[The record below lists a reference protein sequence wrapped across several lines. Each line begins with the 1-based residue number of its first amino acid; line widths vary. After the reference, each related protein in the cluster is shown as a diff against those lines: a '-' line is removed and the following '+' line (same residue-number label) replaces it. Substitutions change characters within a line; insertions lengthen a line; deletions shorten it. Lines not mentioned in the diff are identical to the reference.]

1 MNEENKIA
9 GLYIRVSTEDQ
20 AREGFSLKE
29 QEKRLRAMCEY
40 KGYEV
45 YKIYKDSG
53 ISAKTGN
60 YRPAFEELL
69 QDIKDKKCNTIVVLK
84 LDRLT
89 RSVYDWENILKFL
102 EENDAYLDCANDD
115 INTTNANGK
124 MISRIL
130 TSVSQQEIERTSERT
145 KVGLAGAIK
154 EGHIPARAPLGYKHI
169 DKKLVPDPL
178 TKDIVIRIYDLYFEG
193 KSYYNIATIFNEEQV
208 LGKTNWKDTGILR
221 IISNEVY
228 KGDYVHG
235 KRTNHPTY
243 YKDVVEPIISK
254 EMWENC
260 QVQKKKNQKNYMR
273 TQTYIFLQ
281 KLKCP
286 KCGRILAGGA
296 SHKIKS
302 DKWYF
307 YYRCEN
313 CKNNIHEDKIEE
325 KIKNLL
331 ADILEYD
338 NVVNEFFLP
347 VLKSK
352 VDNPKEQLKK
362 ELKNLNNKKERIRKA
377 YIDELFTEE
386 EFKEESKIIENQIE
400 MINSKLLENSQAEQL
415 NFTTED
421 ILLKRDMD
429 FINKVKL
436 PISYY
441 AFNDNWDL
449 LDRDTIADIVM
460 RYIDDIELEIKG
472 NKYEVKQI
480 NFRSTFYSDF
490 EELYKKGYID
500 KKRPL
505 TYDFNGICVD
515 TNIRYS
521 EYLPI
526 KDVIQHLYR
535 LNEYYEVNFY
545 KGTLYKETEKL
556 DMFPLQNNEVPIRIF
571 PLQENNNGNENWVSM
586 GMIATKSNPND
597 IKVNIRDVFETI
609 PDNVNEEDF
618 C

>member
-1 MNEENKIA
+1 MDNEKKIA

-20 AREGFSLKE
+20 AREGFSLPE

-40 KGYEV
+40 KGYE
-45 YKIYKDSG
+45 IYKLYKDAG

-60 YRPAFEELL
+60 IRPAFEELL
-69 QDIKDKKCNTIVVLK
+69 QDIRDKKCNTIVVLK

-89 RSVYDWENILKFL
+89 RSVFDLEGIMNFL
-102 EENDAYLDCANDD
+102 EENNAYLDCANEE
-115 INTTNANGK
+115 INTTNSSGK
-124 MISRIL
+124 MVARLL
-130 TSVSQQEIERTSERT
+130 TTVSQNEIERTSERT
-145 KVGLAGAIK
+145 KFGLSGAIK

-178 TKDIVIRIYDLYFEG
+178 TKDIVLRIYNLYFEG

-235 KRTNHPTY
+235 KRTNHPTLY
-243 YKDVVEPIISK
+243 RDVVEPIISK

-286 KCGRILAGGA
+286 RCGRILAGGA

-313 CKNNIHEDKIEE
+313 CKNNIHEDKIED
-325 KIKNLL
+325 KIKILL

-352 VDNPKEQLKK
+352 VDNPKEQLEK
-362 ELKNLNNKKERIRKA
+362 ELKSLNNKRDRIRKA

-386 EFKEESKIIENQIE
+386 EFKQESKLIENQIE
-400 MINSKLLENSQAEQL
+400 IINSKLLENSQAEQL
-415 NFTTED
+415 NFTVDD

-449 LDRDTIADIVM
+449 LDRDTRADIVM
-460 RYIDDIELEIKG
+460 RYIDDIELELKG

-505 TYDFNGICVD
+505 TYDFNGVCVD

-526 KDVIQHLYR
+526 KDVMQHLYR
-535 LNEYYEVNFY
+535 LNEYYEVNLY
-545 KGTLYKETEKL
+545 KGTYYKETEKL
-556 DMFPLQNNEVPIRIF
+556 DIGPLMKNEVPIRVF
-571 PLQENNNGNENWVSM
+571 PLQKDNNGDNNWLSM
-586 GMIATKSNPND
+586 GMLATKNNPND

-609 PDNVNEEDF
+609 PDNVTEEDF
-618 C
+618 

>member
-1 MNEENKIA
+1 MNDEKKIA

-20 AREGFSLKE
+20 AREGFSLPE

-40 KGYEV
+40 KGYE
-45 YKIYKDSG
+45 IYKLYKDAG

-69 QDIKDKKCNTIVVLK
+69 QDIRDKKCNIIVVLK

-89 RSVYDWENILKFL
+89 RSVYDMEGIMKFL
-102 EENDAYLDCANDD
+102 DENNAYLDCANEE
-115 INTTNANGK
+115 INTTNSNGK
-124 MISRIL
+124 MVARLL
-130 TSVSQQEIERTSERT
+130 TTVSQNEIERTSERT

-154 EGHIPARAPLGYKHI
+154 EGHIPARAPLGYKHM
-169 DKKLVPDPL
+169 DKKLVPDPH
-178 TKDIVIRIYDLYFEG
+178 TKDIVIRIYNLYFEG
-193 KSYYNIATIFNEEQV
+193 KSYYNIATIFNEEKV
-208 LGKTNWKDTGILR
+208 LGKTNWCDTGILR
-221 IISNEVY
+221 IIANEVY

-235 KRTNHPTY
+235 KKTNHPTY
-243 YKDVVEPIISK
+243 YKDVVEPIVSK
-254 EMWENC
+254 GLWENC

-313 CKNNIHEDKIEE
+313 YKNNIHENKIEE
-325 KIKNLL
+325 HIKTLL

-352 VDNPKEQLKK
+352 VDNPKIELEK
-362 ELKNLNNKKERIRKA
+362 ELKNLNNKKGRIRKA

-386 EFKEESKIIENQIE
+386 EFKQETKLIENQIE
-400 MINSKLLENSQAEQL
+400 IINSKILENSQTEQL
-415 NFTTED
+415 NFTMED

-449 LDRDTIADIVM
+449 LDRQTKADIIM
-460 RYIDDIELEIKG
+460 RYIDDIELEFKNNIYIIKQ
-472 NKYEVKQI
+472 V

-490 EELYKKGYID
+490 EELYNKGYID
-500 KKRPL
+500 KKKEL
-505 TYDFNGICVD
+505 TYSFNGGIS
-515 TNIRYS
+515 TNTNVRYS

-526 KDVIQHLYR
+526 KEVMQHFYR

-545 KGTLYKETEKL
+545 KGTFYKETEKL
-556 DMFPLQNNEVPIRIF
+556 DIGPLRKNEVPIRTF
-571 PLQENNNGNENWVSM
+571 PLQKIIME
-586 GMIATKSNPND
+586 
-597 IKVNIRDVFETI
+597 IKIG
-609 PDNVNEEDF
+609 
-618 C
+618 